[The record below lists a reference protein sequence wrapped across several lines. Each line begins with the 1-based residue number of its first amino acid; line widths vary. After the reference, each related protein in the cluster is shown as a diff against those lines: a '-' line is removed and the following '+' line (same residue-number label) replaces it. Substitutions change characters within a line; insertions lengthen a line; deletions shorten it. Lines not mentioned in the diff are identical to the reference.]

1 MIGFFIKLILLAI
14 FNVSFFTITK
24 AACSFSMWISY
35 AFIHFSFLMFFLSPL
50 FTRKSNNSQH
60 VAIESIALI
69 TAIYFIATLGI
80 GIFFLFNP
88 LIVVFQYS
96 VETTVTGIYLI
107 ILIITISINNKIASD
122 ENTVSTE
129 KMFLNNIYVKTEFLK
144 IKITDFDLRNELENL
159 QEESKY
165 SPTKSSITVKE
176 IENQIITLLDQITLN
191 MEKQNKEEILSK
203 ITNCRDLLKKRNMF
217 LKKNM

>member
-1 MIGFFIKLILLAI
+1 MLFHVRLIHLRNFHLCQELL
-14 FNVSFFTITK
+14 FV
-24 AACSFSMWISY
+24 
-35 AFIHFSFLMFFLSPL
+35 LVLL
-50 FTRKSNNSQH
+50 
-60 VAIESIALI
+60 
-69 TAIYFIATLGI
+69 
-80 GIFFLFNP
+80 
-88 LIVVFQYS
+88 
-96 VETTVTGIYLI
+96 
-107 ILIITISINNKIASD
+107 
-122 ENTVSTE
+122 
-129 KMFLNNIYVKTEFLK
+129 LNNIYVKTESLK